1 MYHYKTER
9 KFIFTEDGQKDL
21 KAVRTIANA
30 LINITGCFK
39 VGKLNDALGS
49 MTWSNL
55 ACVDYLVETGELF
68 EITDKNIVTC
78 QQRIFTNS
86 TYNEYYRK
94 F

>member
-39 VGKLNDALGS
+39 VGKLNDALRQYD
-49 MTWSNL
+49 L
-55 ACVDYLVETGELF
+55 E
-68 EITDKNIVTC
+68 
-78 QQRIFTNS
+78 
-86 TYNEYYRK
+86 
-94 F
+94 